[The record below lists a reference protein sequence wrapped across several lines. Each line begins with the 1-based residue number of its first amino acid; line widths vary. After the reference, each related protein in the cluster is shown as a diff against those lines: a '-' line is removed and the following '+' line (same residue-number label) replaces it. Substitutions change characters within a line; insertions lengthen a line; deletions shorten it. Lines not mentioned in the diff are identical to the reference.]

1 MISVAIVDD
10 QRDIREGLQNILNLA
25 EDIQCAGAYADAESA
40 IEGILATP
48 PDVVLMDIELPE
60 MSGIDCV
67 KILKRK
73 LPALNVIM
81 LTSYTEDKYVF
92 QSLRAGAYG
101 YLTKNIFPSK
111 LVGAIREVC
120 HGGAPMESH
129 IARRVVA
136 SFNHVRSAIPDL
148 SQRERDV
155 LHLLC
160 EGKSYKAMAK
170 RLYVSPNTIRFH
182 LKNIYKKL
190 DVNSRHEA
198 VIKASRVG
206 IPG

>member
-10 QRDIREGLQNILNLA
+10 QRDIREGLQNILNTA
-25 EDIQCAGAYADAESA
+25 DGIYCTGAYADAESA
-40 IEGILATP
+40 IEGILATA

-73 LPALNVIM
+73 LPGLNVIM
-81 LTSYTEDKYVF
+81 LTSHTEDKYIF
-92 QSLRAGAYG
+92 QSLQAGAYG

-111 LVGAIREVC
+111 LIGAIREVR
-120 HGGAPMESH
+120 HGGAPMDTH

-136 SFNHVRSAIPDL
+136 SFNRVRTAMPNL

-198 VIKASRVG
+198 VIKASRTG